1 MDLIHVALVRLPP
14 TLLHHLDRLAHHH
27 VQRPPVRHHA
37 HVVVEHP
44 SGVEERDREPQQLL
58 DHELRFV
65 HQGVLVRLHLVV
77 QVVFAKREDGDE
89 IGARADGELDEA
101 FAALEHEAEAVRL
114 GVEALAGAADDDRD
128 GAAHA
133 FVVGAAAREDVFAAL
148 TRDGGEAEG
157 EGVVTVE
164 GDAEVGVEG

>member
-1 MDLIHVALVRLPP
+1 
-14 TLLHHLDRLAHHH
+14 
-27 VQRPPVRHHA
+27 
-37 HVVVEHP
+37 
-44 SGVEERDREPQQLL
+44 
-58 DHELRFV
+58 V

-157 EGVVTVE
+157 EGVVAVE